1 MSPAIMVAT
10 FCTLLLTLPLVAV
23 GAVWYQ
29 FTKHSP
35 ARTHPTHVHHGF
47 SERELAYLHF
57 MRWLQSRSSS
67 AHRRPGDVSVSSTR
81 RRFPAA

>member
-1 MSPAIMVAT
+1 MSPAIMVVV

-23 GAVWYQ
+23 GAVCYQ
-29 FTKHSP
+29 FMKQSHAMTPHT
-35 ARTHPTHVHHGF
+35 RVHHAF

-67 AHRRPGDVSVSSTR
+67 AHRRPGNVSVSSTR